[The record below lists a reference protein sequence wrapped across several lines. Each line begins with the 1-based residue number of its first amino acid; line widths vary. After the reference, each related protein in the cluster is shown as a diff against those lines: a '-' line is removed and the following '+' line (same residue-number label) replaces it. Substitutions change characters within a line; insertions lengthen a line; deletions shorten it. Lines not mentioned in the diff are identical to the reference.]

1 VATLGIAHYLLK
13 EAQFSMVSFTLQ
25 NPLLIG
31 ATVIAGVLSQ
41 VALGQANDLLKVKK
55 VKQWL
60 TRIQS
65 VCNNLRN
72 QMAWVDQ
79 KWAQGECVVEAV
91 E

>member
-1 VATLGIAHYLLK
+1 MAALGIAHYLLK

-31 ATVIAGVLSQ
+31 GTILAGVLSQ
-41 VALGQANDLLKVKK
+41 VALGQADQAIKLNK

-72 QMAWVDQ
+72 QMAWVH
-79 KWAQGECVVEAV
+79 
-91 E
+91 